1 MEEGKN
7 ILHITSDEDKK
18 QITFTESEKEF
29 IKQEF
34 ERNHIPFPYL
44 NRMG

>member
-1 MEEGKN
+1 MGNEKTFY
-7 ILHITSDEDKK
+7 HVDEDKK

-34 ERNHIPFPYL
+34 ERNHPFS
-44 NRMG
+44 MF